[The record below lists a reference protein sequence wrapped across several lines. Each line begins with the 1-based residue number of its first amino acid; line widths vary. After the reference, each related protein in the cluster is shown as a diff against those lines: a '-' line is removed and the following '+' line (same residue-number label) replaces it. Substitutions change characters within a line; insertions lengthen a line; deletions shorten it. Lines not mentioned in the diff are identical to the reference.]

1 MKMVFD
7 VIEQLQRS
15 QSMSELPDILKSVSD
30 IVEFDY
36 FLFGLAIPNTIT
48 NSDVLMFDN
57 YPSEWRKS
65 YDSEGYVKRDPIVQY
80 SISSYL
86 PITWSQI
93 MESTDYKKK
102 DLEIMWEA
110 NASGLKAG
118 FSVPIHGTI
127 GEFGM
132 ISFAS
137 SIGTTEQQMKYADA
151 IPVIQMVIPAL
162 QDTIRRL
169 RAAQEKEPQA
179 KLTKREIECLTWA
192 TEGKSSWEISQILG
206 CSERTAI
213 FHLTNAA
220 TKLGATNRYQ
230 AISKALLSGVINPSF
245 S

>member
-15 QSMSELPDILKSVSD
+15 QSMSELPDILKSISD

-48 NSDVLMFDN
+48 NSDIVTFDN
-57 YPSEWRKS
+57 YPRDWRQS
-65 YDSEGYVKRDPIVQY
+65 YDQEGYIKRDPIVQY
-80 SISSYL
+80 SISNYL
-86 PITWSQI
+86 PVTWSQI
-93 MESTDYKKK
+93 TESTNYSKK
-102 DLEIMWEA
+102 DLEIIWEA
-110 NASGLKAG
+110 DASGLKAG

-127 GEFGM
+127 GEWGIF
-132 ISFAS
+132 SFAS
-137 SIGTTEQQMKYADA
+137 SVGSTDQQMKYADA
-151 IPVIQMVIPAL
+151 IPVIQMLIPAV
-162 QDTIRRL
+162 QDTIKRL
-169 RAAQEKEPQA
+169 RAAESKDPQA

-230 AISKALLSGVINPSF
+230 AISKALLSGVINPAF